1 MTVFRFIFAFI
12 SVKPSRKLQVLITM
26 QLVVTI
32 IVVFLVEVLDM
43 KWFAAYFASVLYGI
57 SFSAMFGLF
66 FVLPA
71 EYGV

>member
-1 MTVFRFIFAFI
+1 
-12 SVKPSRKLQVLITM
+12 M

-32 IVVFLVEVLDM
+32 VVVFLVEVLDM

-71 EYGV
+71 EYGVEVTCE